1 MPSLRITLV
10 NGSTHDVAIG
20 EDADPEHEIKSFLEG
35 VGAYEGDWIAVDN
48 SGYVRRDAVI
58 QVAPRPDFPMAS

>member
-10 NGSTHDVAIG
+10 NGSTHDVAIAEG
-20 EDADPEHEIKSFLEG
+20 ADPEHEIKHFLAG
-35 VGAYEGDWIAVDN
+35 VGVDEGDWIAVDD
-48 SGYVRRDAVI
+48 SGDARRDAVI